1 MVADGLN
8 PGKNQV
14 YFIPYGTKL
23 ECQRS
28 YQGLLPL
35 LKGTANLKK
44 IAANVIY
51 EGDDFSFDIDIE
63 SGCKKIKKHS
73 SSITNIGGKII
84 GAYAVCVLEDGT
96 SFAEIMSIGQIQ
108 RRGTKGNERRFTCTQ
123 KL

>member
-1 MVADGLN
+1 MSKVLSGSIALAKRHG
-8 PGKNQV
+8 
-14 YFIPYGTKL
+14 KL
-23 ECQRS
+23 E
-28 YQGLLPL
+28 
-35 LKGTANLKK
+35 K

-63 SGCKKIKKHS
+63 SGCKKNQKHS

-96 SFAEIMSIGQIQ
+96 CCRNYEYWSDSKGVGP
-108 RRGTKGNERRFTCTQ
+108 RGNERRFTCTQ